1 MTEVL
6 HTLAQEGYEIRREH
20 LAQLSPYLTR
30 HVKRFGDYLV
40 DLESVPAPLSDPF
53 KTGMSG
59 S

>member
-6 HTLAQEGYEIRREH
+6 HTLTQEGYEIRREH
-20 LAQLSPYLTR
+20 LAQLSPYLTG
-30 HVKRFGDYLV
+30 HVKRFGDYVV